1 MKIAIVDSGIHPNH
15 PHVGKVAG
23 GVAIA
28 GDDLTDRLGH
38 GTAVAGA
45 IRERNPEAEL
55 YAVKIFD
62 RRLST
67 THATLL
73 KALNW
78 CEENA
83 MDLINLSVGTN
94 KPLPLTTA
102 LIVSPMGPIAVQ
114 PDPSCA
120 RDAYHY
126 RDGIFYASPYPRPIP
141 GVPAERNLQGASFAV
156 ANMTGFVARALAAV
170 PRAAILPLL
179 ISRAANNP

>member
-120 RDAYHY
+120 TTPIITATESSTPPPTHAQ
-126 RDGIFYASPYPRPIP
+126 FPVFPPSATFKAPASP
-141 GVPAERNLQGASFAV
+141 
-156 ANMTGFVARALAAV
+156 
-170 PRAAILPLL
+170 LPT
-179 ISRAANNP
+179 